1 MPTQQKY
8 YKYKNVYERKFMA
21 KKRVV
26 VSGGFD
32 PLHVGHLRMMQ
43 DAAQHGNL
51 TVVINSDPWLLR
63 KKGYVFMPWDERAEI
78 IGAYDFVER
87 VVKAKDDD
95 KTVVASLEEIRPDI
109 FANGGD
115 RENTNTPEARYCKEN
130 NIEMLWGVGGGK
142 IQSSSTMVKEV
153 TQKKRT
159 KDLEKYR
166 RQNAF

>member
-1 MPTQQKY
+1 
-8 YKYKNVYERKFMA
+8 MA
-21 KKRVV
+21 KKTIV

-43 DAAQHGNL
+43 EAAQHGKL
-51 TVVINSDPWLLR
+51 TVIINSDEWLLR
-63 KKGYVFMPWDERAEI
+63 KKKYVFMPWEERAELI
-78 IGAYDFVER
+78 LAYDFVDN
-87 VVKAKDDD
+87 VAKAKDDD
-95 KTVVASLEEIRPDI
+95 RTVVASLKELNPDI

-115 RENTNTPEARYCKEN
+115 RENINTPEARYCKEN

-166 RQNAF
+166 SQTAL